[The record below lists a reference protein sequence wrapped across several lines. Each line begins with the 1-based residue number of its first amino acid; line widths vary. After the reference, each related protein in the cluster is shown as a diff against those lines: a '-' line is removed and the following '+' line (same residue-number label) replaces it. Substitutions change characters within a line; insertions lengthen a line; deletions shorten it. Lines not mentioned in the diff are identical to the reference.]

1 MHHHIHT
8 YLIIIMPL
16 QFSPEYFKVLEPLL
30 PLLSKRLPLTV
41 DNIPATRD
49 ARNGGMAAMVNRLPD
64 ATDVEQTFY
73 YGQAPDGHKVPI
85 LAITKQGTRARGA
98 AILHMHGGGMVL
110 GTAEMYA
117 RQLRPFVS
125 ETGIPVF
132 TVDYRL
138 APESNG
144 TTLVEDCYT
153 GLLWLHENAKTFN
166 IDPAR
171 IAVYGQSAGGGL
183 AAGVALLARD
193 RKLEPPLAKQILVY
207 PMIDDRNQ
215 GGNDAIEPFAFW
227 KTADNIT
234 AWECVLGADKSGKP
248 DADVSPYVAPA
259 RATTVAGLPPTYL
272 DVGTLDIFRDE
283 VINYGVRLLAE
294 NVETE
299 LHVYPGVP
307 HAFEV
312 IAPNISTTKVAD
324 ANRLKAM
331 TSF

>member
-1 MHHHIHT
+1 MT
-8 YLIIIMPL
+8 LRYD
-16 QFSPEYFKVLEPLL
+16 PEYYKVLEPLL
-30 PLLSKRLPLTV
+30 PFLAKRLPLTV
-41 DNIPATRD
+41 DNIVATRD
-49 ARNGGMAAMVNRLPD
+49 ARNGGMAAMINQLPD

-73 YGQAPDGHKVPI
+73 YGAAPDSHEVPI
-85 LAITKQGTRARGA
+85 LAIIKKGA
-98 AILHMHGGGMVL
+98 EATAAPGPAIIHIHGGGMVL

-117 RQLRPFVS
+117 RPLRSFTS
-125 ETGIPVF
+125 ETGIPCF

-138 APESNG
+138 APENNG
-144 TTLVEDCYT
+144 STLVDDCYAA
-153 GLLWLHENAKTFN
+153 LLWLHENVAKFN
-166 IDPAR
+166 VDPAR
-171 IAVYGQSAGGGL
+171 IGVYGQSAGGGL
-183 AAGVALLARD
+183 AAGVALMARD
-193 RKLEPPLAKQILVY
+193 RKLQPPLAKQILVY

-215 GGNDAIEPFAFW
+215 IANEAIEPFAFW

-234 AWECVLGADKSGKP
+234 AWECVLGAEKSGKA

-259 RATTVAGLPPTYL
+259 RSASLTGLPPTYL

-283 VINYGVRLLAE
+283 VINYGVRLLAA

-299 LHVYPGVP
+299 LHVYPGIP

-312 IAPNISTTKVAD
+312 IAPKISATKQAE